1 MSDYKTIIDQE
12 TKKFIEYAKKLATLE
27 INFRTYINEKG
38 LSEESYKIASKEY
51 SEYVNS
57 IREKIAEVE
66 EELSKIT
73 EYRNYVS
80 QDELNKLNIELG
92 RIWRIIVA
100 NETFCNDYGGVTI
113 TDEPV
118 NNLYKEIYDKHLE
131 ELKEFMY
138 YFIKVSNIL
147 FSK

>member
-1 MSDYKTIIDQE
+1 MSDYKIIIDQE
-12 TKKFIEYAKKLATLE
+12 TKKFIEYAKELATLE

-57 IREKIAEVE
+57 IREKIAKVE
-66 EELSKIT
+66 DELSKIT

-80 QDELNKLNIELG
+80 QDELNKLNLELG

-100 NETFCNDYGGVTI
+100 NETFCNDYGGVDI